1 MIIPCHN
8 ESENL
13 SALYVRV
20 RTVMDALDESWE
32 TVCVNDGSTDDTLA
46 RLLTL
51 HREDPRVVVIDLS
64 RNFGKEA
71 ALTAGLDHACG
82 DRLYGFR

>member
-1 MIIPCHN
+1 MASPPMISLVIPCHN

-20 RTVMDALDESWE
+20 AAVMERIAESWE
-32 TVCVNDGSTDDTLA
+32 MVCVNDGSTDDSLA
-46 RLLTL
+46 RLLAL

-64 RNFGKEA
+64 RNS
-71 ALTAGLDHACG
+71 AG
-82 DRLYGFR
+82 R